1 MSTFLI
7 LFLSVVIGAALVLV
21 FRPEDKRK
29 IKLLTSFGGAYI
41 LSITAL
47 HLLPEAFGLEES
59 LANAGEGS
67 VNRVGFFLLAGF
79 FLQLILD
86 YFSQGIEHGHA
97 HRHDEDH
104 GAIPWAMMGGLCIHA
119 YLEGMPLGEGG
130 EHAGHSHGGGMH
142 GALLTG
148 IVMHNVP
155 VSIVLTT
162 LLLNGGMS
170 RTKTTV
176 LILVFAV
183 MSPLGKYTS
192 DTVSALGRY
201 HREITAMVVGIF
213 LHLSTTILF
222 EAGEGH
228 RVNLMKGVAI
238 VLGAGLAVLGALLN
252 GH

>member
-1 MSTFLI
+1 MSTILI
-7 LFLSVVIGAALVLV
+7 LFLSVVTGAALVLI

-47 HLLPEAFGLEES
+47 HLLPEAFGWGES
-59 LANAGEGS
+59 PADADGEP

-97 HRHDEDH
+97 HRHEHDH
-104 GAIPWAMMGGLCIHA
+104 GAVPWAMMIGLCIHA

-130 EHAGHSHGGGMH
+130 EHAGHSHRGGMH

-170 RTKTTV
+170 RMKTTV
-176 LILVFAV
+176 LVLVFAV
-183 MSPLGKYTS
+183 MSPLGKFTS
-192 DTVSALGRY
+192 DAVSVLGQY

-222 EAGEGH
+222 ESGEGH
-228 RVNLMKGVAI
+228 RVNLVKGLAI
-238 VLGAGLAVLGALLN
+238 VLGAGLAVAGALLN

>member
-7 LFLSVVIGAALVLV
+7 LFLSVVTGAALVLV

-41 LSITAL
+41 LAITAL
-47 HLLPEAFGLEES
+47 HLLPEAFVLEVKLTDS
-59 LANAGEGS
+59 GGEQ
-67 VNRVGFFLLAGF
+67 VNRIGFFLLAGF
-79 FLQLILD
+79 FLQLVLD

-97 HRHDEDH
+97 HHHEHDH
-104 GAIPWAMMGGLCIHA
+104 GAIPWAMMAGLCIHA

-130 EHAGHSHGGGMH
+130 DHAGHSHAHGMH

-170 RTKTTV
+170 RTKAAL

-228 RVNLMKGVAI
+228 RVNLMKGAAI

-252 GH
+252 AH